1 MDDDMDGEHLDN
13 TLVDFN
19 TYEDYLDSQMT
30 PEDLFYLEDQE
41 LARQLIEVGY
51 HGKGEILARD
61 QFAQRKAAYQEAKK
75 NRQAAQ
81 VKALSHVG
89 CPIEGSP
96 FLHALAKREENLRNG
111 RTTTILF
118 VRQAEPGRS
127 EKSAYIDLADRM
139 KNDGDFRQIFMGKKK
154 LQPKKS
160 DLSYYDWDVQ
170 SGVMNDSPNFRVQA
184 DGKEGLL
191 FRNKR
196 DRKMINVNP
205 EAPDPGDFTT
215 REVVECSDYT
225 QVVFFDHQTRRKNG

>member
-13 TLVDFN
+13 TLVEFN

-30 PEDLFYLEDQE
+30 AEDLFYLEDQE

-61 QFAQRKAAYQEAKK
+61 QFHQRKAAYQEAKK

-89 CPIEGSP
+89 CPIEGNP
-96 FLHALAKREENLRNG
+96 FLQALAKREESLRNG

-118 VRQAEPGRS
+118 IRQQEPGKN
-127 EKSAYIDLADRM
+127 EKSAYIDLAHRM
-139 KNDGDFRQIFMGKKK
+139 KTDDFGAIFMNKKK

-160 DLSYYDWDVQ
+160 DLSFYDWDVLW
-170 SGVMNDSPNFRVQA
+170 GMMTDSPNFRVQA

-215 REVVECSDYT
+215 REVVECPDYT
-225 QVVFFDHQTRRKNG
+225 QVVFFDHQTRRKN

>member
-1 MDDDMDGEHLDN
+1 M
-13 TLVDFN
+13 
-19 TYEDYLDSQMT
+19 MT

-51 HGKGEILARD
+51 HGKSEILTRQ
-61 QFAQRKAAYQEAKK
+61 QFQQRKAAYQEAKK

-89 CPIEGSP
+89 CPIEGNP
-96 FLHALAKREENLRNG
+96 FMQALAKREESLRNG

-118 VRQAEPGRS
+118 IRMVEAGKN
-127 EKSAYIDLADRM
+127 EKSAYIDLAHRM
-139 KNDGDFRQIFMGKKK
+139 KTEDFATIFMNKRK
-154 LQPKKS
+154 LLPKRT

-170 SGVMNDSPNFRVQA
+170 MGFMTDSPNFRVQA
-184 DGKEGLL
+184 DGKDGLL

-215 REVVECSDYT
+215 REVVECPDYT
-225 QVVFFDHQTRRKNG
+225 QVVFFDHQTRRKN